1 MNDFFGMASRD
12 ELRKY
17 DDSELLKAL
26 KTQQSLLEHLDFK
39 TAKPDPQKSHE
50 IRYWWAI
57 VHEGLQR
64 KIRQHEVSEALSHL
78 LDEVT
83 YRFFL
88 ISDRLADGKIP
99 PDTKGIGVRGL
110 RHSLLEAK
118 DIAWAIAY
126 LQACKRGEIKNEKPT
141 STVAEAYD
149 VTKRAVQK
157 WVTERAEYLELV
169 DLNDINGN
177 ELERMMFEAAARY
190 QKIGRGT
197 GSHE

>member
-1 MNDFFGMASRD
+1 MTDFFNKVSRE

-17 DDSELLKAL
+17 TDAD
-26 KTQQSLLEHLDFK
+26 LLERLHDQQVIIKSLD
-39 TAKPDPQKSHE
+39 AEKPTPNLDKSEELRH
-50 IRYWWAI
+50 WWAI
-57 VHEGLQR
+57 AHEGLQR
-64 KIRQHEVSEALSHL
+64 KRRQDEVSEALSDL

-83 YRFFL
+83 FRFLL

-99 PDTKGIGVRGL
+99 PDIKGIGLRGL

-149 VTKRAVQK
+149 VTKRAAQK

-169 DLNDINGN
+169 DFNDIKGKK
-177 ELERMMFEAAARY
+177 LEREMFEAAARY
-190 QKIGRGT
+190 KKIGRGT
-197 GSHE
+197 GSHK